1 MKPVIYQLLPRLFG
15 NRCLKNKRNGTIAE
29 NGCGKFCNITS
40 EILNKISQLGF
51 SHVWYTGIIRHATT
65 TDYTAFNIPKQHN
78 YIVKGK
84 AGSPYAIADYYDV
97 DPDLAI
103 DIEKRMDEFE
113 ALVERTHQAGL
124 KVIIDFVP
132 NHVAREYKSIC
143 KPSETPDLGENDNRQ
158 LAFSPNNNFYYIPNE
173 HFSPKFDIGDYKEIP
188 AFATGNDCFSAHPS
202 KNDWYETIKLNYGF
216 DYMTSDWRREHFYPT
231 PPTWFRMLE
240 ILHFWCSKGIDGLRC
255 DMAEMVPV
263 AFWQWAIEKLKK
275 EFPNIIFI
283 GELYQPNLYRQF
295 IDAGF
300 DWIYD
305 KVDMYDCLR
314 GVMTGCCKASE
325 ITHQWQNVDDI
336 HNHMLYF
343 LENHDEQRIA
353 SDFFAADGKQGIPA
367 MIIISTMRN
376 NPVMIYA
383 GQEFGERGMDK
394 EGFSRLDGRT
404 TIFDY
409 WILKTLLYG
418 FSDRRKLPL
427 SSRQLYKKYEQILRI
442 ATKEKAVTN
451 GLFFDLMY
459 VNPQLH
465 DKQFAF
471 IRKYENEM
479 LLIAVN
485 FDNTTVDTNIYIPQH
500 AFEYLHIEDRR
511 LTGVNLMNNQER
523 NELIK
528 ADCPIRLTIAPHDG
542 CIIKYIFNDKL

>member
-1 MKPVIYQLLPRLFG
+1 
-15 NRCLKNKRNGTIAE
+15 
-29 NGCGKFCNITS
+29 
-40 EILNKISQLGF
+40 
-51 SHVWYTGIIRHATT
+51 
-65 TDYTAFNIPKQHN
+65 
-78 YIVKGK
+78 
-84 AGSPYAIADYYDV
+84 
-97 DPDLAI
+97 
-103 DIEKRMDEFE
+103 
-113 ALVERTHQAGL
+113 
-124 KVIIDFVP
+124 
-132 NHVAREYKSIC
+132 
-143 KPSETPDLGENDNRQ
+143 
-158 LAFSPNNNFYYIPNE
+158 
-173 HFSPKFDIGDYKEIP
+173 
-188 AFATGNDCFSAHPS
+188 
-202 KNDWYETIKLNYGF
+202 
-216 DYMTSDWRREHFYPT
+216 
-231 PPTWFRMLE
+231 
-240 ILHFWCSKGIDGLRC
+240 
-255 DMAEMVPV
+255 
-263 AFWQWAIEKLKK
+263 
-275 EFPNIIFI
+275 
-283 GELYQPNLYRQF
+283 
-295 IDAGF
+295 
-300 DWIYD
+300 
-305 KVDMYDCLR
+305 
-314 GVMTGCCKASE
+314 
-325 ITHQWQNVDDI
+325 
-336 HNHMLYF
+336 
-343 LENHDEQRIA
+343 
-353 SDFFAADGKQGIPA
+353 

-542 CIIKYIFNDKL
+542 CIIKYIF